1 MLTNVLRCLKLEY
14 YGFKVTVTELVGWE
28 HSMKNEI
35 IIAENINQ
43 KKPSAGA
50 RIEKLL
56 ADFDLSELQS
66 RFLNI

>member
-1 MLTNVLRCLKLEY
+1 
-14 YGFKVTVTELVGWE
+14 
-28 HSMKNEI
+28 MKNEI
-35 IIAENINQ
+35 IIAENIKQN
-43 KKPSAGA
+43 KPSAGA

>member
-35 IIAENINQ
+35 IIAENIKQ

>member
-35 IIAENINQ
+35 IIAENLRQ
-43 KKPSAGA
+43 KTPSEGD